1 MNSDRYRKTEKNPKT
16 NKQTNKQKNT
26 QQDKNLVLHK
36 NR

>member
-1 MNSDRYRKTEKNPKT
+1 MNSDRYRKTEKTPKT

-26 QQDKNLVLHK
+26 QKDRNLVLHK